1 MIDLSFSPDP
11 DFSRLRKALFCQ
23 QPDRVPLAELW
34 FDAPIKEAFIGRH
47 IGNSFVDPDYDL
59 AADIEF
65 WYRAGYDYIH
75 IEPRYLF
82 PRRPGLEIP
91 EGSGTITSWA
101 EFHEYPWPTI
111 ADVDFSYLQRAA
123 DLLPAGMGII
133 SGTSGIFEATWML
146 MGLTTLSLALYDQPD
161 LVTAV
166 MTRVGELLLEVFR
179 RAATYPRV
187 GAMWLSDD
195 IAYTEGLMLSPSFY
209 RRELFPWY
217 GQMGDICQQHDL
229 PFLYHSDGDLR
240 PVFADLEAVGF
251 NALQPIEPK
260 AMDIVEVKRAVG
272 DRFCLIGNLDLG
284 YTLTRGTPEEVTA
297 EVRERIRTVGPGGGY
312 CVGSSNTV
320 THYVPLENYVA
331 MIEATRRYGVYPLE
345 A

>member
-1 MIDLSFSPDP
+1 MNLVSFEPCP
-11 DFSRLRKALFCQ
+11 DFRRLRTALLCQ

-34 FDAPIKEAFIGRH
+34 FDAPVKEAFLGRH
-47 IGNSFVDPDYDL
+47 IGNSFVGADYDL
-59 AADIEF
+59 EADIEF

-75 IEPRYLF
+75 IEPRYHF

-101 EFHEYPWPTI
+101 DLDAYPWPTI
-111 ADVDFSYLQRAA
+111 DQVDFSYLERAA
-123 DLLPAGMGII
+123 NLLPSGMGII
-133 SGTSGIFEATWML
+133 TGTSGIFEATWML
-146 MGLTTLSLALYDQPD
+146 MGLTTLSLSLYDQPD

-166 MTRVGELLLEVFR
+166 MRKVGDLLFQVFQ

-187 GAMWLSDD
+187 GAMWISDD
-195 IAYTEGLMLSPSFY
+195 IAYTEGLLLNPSFF
-209 RRELFPWY
+209 RQHLFPWY
-217 GQMGDICQQHDL
+217 RKMGHVCRQYGY
-229 PFLYHSDGDLR
+229 PFLYHSDGDLW
-240 PVFADLEAVGF
+240 PVMEDLIGVGF

-260 AMDIVEVKRAVG
+260 AMDIAELKRKVG
-272 DRFCLIGNLDLG
+272 HRLCLIGNIDLG
-284 YTLTRGTPEEVTA
+284 YTLTRGTPQEVED

-320 THYVPLENYVA
+320 THYVPLDNYVA
-331 MIEATRRYGVYPLE
+331 MIEATRRYGVYPLR